1 MRLWIRPRSALTD
14 AQARVVR
21 LEYGFQEGT
30 NMAIE
35 TRKALVFYVKRR
47 WRLEDD
53 KGRLELEKVEDL
65 EA

>member
-1 MRLWIRPRSALTD
+1 
-14 AQARVVR
+14 
-21 LEYGFQEGT
+21 
-30 NMAIE
+30 MAIE